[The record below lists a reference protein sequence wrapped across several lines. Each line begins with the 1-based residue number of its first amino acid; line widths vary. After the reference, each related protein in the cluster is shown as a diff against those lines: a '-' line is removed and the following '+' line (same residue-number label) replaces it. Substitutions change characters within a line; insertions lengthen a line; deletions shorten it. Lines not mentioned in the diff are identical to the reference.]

1 MDIFQWAIASAYA
14 CAAPTVSTDIKVC
27 SGPPNKQAYA
37 AEVSISVL
45 LLTGV
50 IAICSQE
57 KT

>member
-14 CAAPTVSTDIKVC
+14 CAAPTVSTDIKMC
-27 SGPPNKQAYA
+27 SGPQNKQALA
-37 AEVSISVL
+37 AEVSIL